1 MTEDFSNLMGF
12 TRRDAD
18 LFCENIS
25 IAQLARDYG
34 TPLYVYSAQAL
45 RTATNSW
52 ISPKASLPHEV
63 FYAVKANSNLGLL
76 QFLARM
82 GVGFDIVS
90 GGELERILRC
100 GGDPH
105 KVVFSGVAKKPE
117 EIARALTVGIRC
129 FNVESI
135 PELERIQEVA
145 AQEQKIAP
153 ISIRVNPDIDAKT
166 HPYISTG
173 LKNNKFGVAFDHV
186 LGLYQHARTLPN
198 LRITGIDCHIGSQ
211 ITQLAPFA
219 HAGDKMLDIVTE
231 LHNHGIVLDHID
243 FGGGLGV
250 TYEKEDPIPPQP
262 HELIDVLARK
272 CMERGFPHL
281 SLYFEPGRS
290 IVARAGLLIMKTEF
304 LKPTAAKNFLIVDAG
319 MNDMIRPALYQAKMA
334 IEPVHLHNTSVP
346 ENQWDVVG
354 PICETGDFLGRA
366 RLLRVQPG
374 DLLAMTGAGAYGM
387 SMASNYNTRM
397 RPAEV
402 LVDGNTVFVL
412 RSRETINDVLRREN
426 LLPLG

>member
-1 MTEDFSNLMGF
+1 MTEDFSNLTGF
-12 TRRDAD
+12 TRRGAD
-18 LFCENIS
+18 LFCEEVS

-34 TPLYVYSAQAL
+34 TPLYVYSAEAL
-45 RTATNSW
+45 KKAAGAW
-52 ISPKASLPHEV
+52 LSPKGLLPHEV
-63 FYAVKANSNLGLL
+63 FYAVKANSNIGLL

-90 GGELERILRC
+90 GGELERVLRC

-117 EIARALTVGIRC
+117 EIARALEVGIRS

-135 PELERIQEVA
+135 PELERIEEVA
-145 AQEQKIAP
+145 AQENKIAP
-153 ISIRVNPDIDAKT
+153 ISVRVNPDIDAKT

-186 LGLYQHARTLPN
+186 LGLYAHAKTLPH

-211 ITQLAPFA
+211 ITQLEPFA
-219 HAGDKMLDIVTE
+219 HAGDKMLDIVCE
-231 LHNHGIVLDHID
+231 LRDHGIELDHID

-250 TYEKEDPIPPQP
+250 QYEKGDCLPPQP
-262 HELIDVLARK
+262 QELIDTLSKK
-272 CMERGFPHL
+272 CVERGFHNL
-281 SLYFEPGRS
+281 FLYFEPGRS
-290 IVARAGLLIMKTEF
+290 IVARAGLLVMKTEF

-319 MNDMIRPALYQAKMA
+319 MNDMIRPALYQAQMA
-334 IEPVHLHNTSVP
+334 IEPIHLHDSSVS
-346 ENQWDVVG
+346 EITWDIVG

-366 RLLRVQPG
+366 RTLRVQPG

-402 LVDGNTVFVL
+402 LVEGDKVFLL
-412 RSRETINDVLRREN
+412 RTRETIDDLLRHEN
-426 LLPLG
+426 LLPLA